1 MQFINLVGRLTMKDK
16 LNTIAL
22 FVESARWSSFS
33 VAARQLGLAPSSV
46 SKAIQRLEAELGTR
60 LFERTTRKIRL
71 TQDGAV
77 FFDRCTNILAEL
89 EAAELELSKARS
101 RPQGL
106 LRIDLNVS
114 LGQRHIVPA
123 LAKFLQ
129 TYPDIQLDIS
139 LSDRTIDLIE
149 LGIDAVV
156 RIGSTSDSRL
166 IMQPLATTS
175 FVVCAAPAY
184 LEQQDTPKTP
194 EDLLQH
200 NCLNFIYPQTRKQFE
215 WVFQRQGKVFRLPVR
230 GNFAIDHPDAHLSAA
245 IAGIGIVQ
253 ELSFIVGPAIAQGQ
267 LVPLLRDYAAP
278 GEIISVIY
286 PQKQYLPAKV
296 RVFLD
301 FLKTLMVDLKQANL
315 VE

>member
-1 MQFINLVGRLTMKDK
+1 MKDK

-22 FVESARWSSFS
+22 FIEAARWSSFS
-33 VAARQLGLAPSSV
+33 VAARQLGLSPSSV
-46 SKAIQRLEAELGTR
+46 SKAIQRLESELDTR

-77 FFDRCTNILAEL
+77 FFDRCMKILAEL
-89 EAAELELSKARS
+89 EAAELELSQARS

-114 LGQRHIVPA
+114 MGQRHIVPA
-123 LAKFLQ
+123 LANFLQ

-139 LSDRTIDLIE
+139 LSDRTVDLIE
-149 LGIDAVV
+149 SGIDAVV
-156 RIGSTSDSRL
+156 RIGGMSDSRL
-166 IMQPLATTS
+166 MMRPLATTK
-175 FVVCAAPAY
+175 FVTCAAPAY
-184 LEQQDTPKTP
+184 LDRHGTPKTP
-194 EDLLQH
+194 EDLSKH
-200 NCLNFIYPQTRKQFE
+200 NCLNFIYPQTRKQFD
-215 WVFQRQGKVFRLPVR
+215 WIFQRNGKVFRLPVR

-267 LVPLLRDYAAP
+267 LVAMLQDYIAP

-286 PQKQYLPAKV
+286 PQKQYVSGKV

-301 FLKTLMVDLKQANL
+301 FLEGSNG
-315 VE
+315 

>member
-1 MQFINLVGRLTMKDK
+1 M
-16 LNTIAL
+16 
-22 FVESARWSSFS
+22 
-33 VAARQLGLAPSSV
+33 
-46 SKAIQRLEAELGTR
+46 SKAIQRLESELDTR

-77 FFDRCTNILAEL
+77 FFDRCTKILAEL
-89 EAAELELSKARS
+89 EAAELELSQARS

-123 LAKFLQ
+123 LAIFLQ

-139 LSDRTIDLIE
+139 LSDRTVDLIE
-149 LGIDAVV
+149 SGIDAVV
-156 RIGSTSDSRL
+156 RIGGMSDSRL
-166 IMQPLATTS
+166 MMRPLATTK
-175 FVVCAAPAY
+175 FVICAAPAY
-184 LEQQDTPKTP
+184 LDRHGTPKTP
-194 EDLLQH
+194 EDLSKH
-200 NCLNFIYPQTRKQFE
+200 NCLNFIYPQTRKQFD
-215 WVFQRQGKVFRLPVR
+215 WIFQRNGKVFRLPVR

-253 ELSFIVGPAIAQGQ
+253 ELSFIVRPAIAQGQ
-267 LVPLLRDYAAP
+267 LVAMLQDYIAP

-286 PQKQYLPAKV
+286 PQKQYVSGKV

-301 FLKTLMVDLKQANL
+301 FLKALMDDLKQANL

>member
-1 MQFINLVGRLTMKDK
+1 VKDK

-22 FVESARWSSFS
+22 FIEAAHWSSFS

-46 SKAIQRLEAELGTR
+46 SKAIQRLETELDTR

-77 FFDRCTNILAEL
+77 FFDRCTQILAQL

-101 RPQGL
+101 HPQGL

-123 LAKFLQ
+123 LAKLLQ

-139 LSDRTIDLIE
+139 LSDRTVDLIE
-149 LGIDAVV
+149 SGIDAVV
-156 RIGSTSDSRL
+156 RIGSVSDSRL
-166 IMQPLATTS
+166 MMQPLATTR
-175 FVVCAAPAY
+175 FIVCAAPAY
-184 LEQQDTPKTP
+184 LDRYGTPKTP
-194 EDLLQH
+194 EDLLKH
-200 NCLNFIYPQTRKQFE
+200 NCLNFTYPQTRKQFE
-215 WVFQRQGKVFRLPVR
+215 WIFQRQGKVFRLPVR

-267 LVPLLRDYAAP
+267 LVPLLQDYVVP
-278 GEIISVIY
+278 GEMISVIY
-286 PQKQYLPAKV
+286 PQKQFLPAKMQ
-296 RVFLD
+296 VFLD
-301 FLKTLMVDLKQANL
+301 FLKTLMTDLKQADL
-315 VE
+315 VD

>member
-1 MQFINLVGRLTMKDK
+1 MKDK

-22 FVESARWSSFS
+22 FIEAARWSSFS
-33 VAARQLGLAPSSV
+33 VAARQLGLSPSSV
-46 SKAIQRLEAELGTR
+46 SKAIQRLESELDTR

-77 FFDRCTNILAEL
+77 FFNRCTKILAEL
-89 EAAELELSKARS
+89 EAAELELSQARS

-106 LRIDLNVS
+106 LRIDLNIS

-123 LAKFLQ
+123 LAIFLQ
-129 TYPDIQLDIS
+129 TYPDIQIDIS
-139 LSDRTIDLIE
+139 LSDRTVDLIE
-149 LGIDAVV
+149 SGIDAVV
-156 RIGSTSDSRL
+156 RIGGMSDSRL
-166 IMQPLATTS
+166 MMRPLATTK
-175 FVVCAAPAY
+175 FVICAAPAY
-184 LEQQDTPKTP
+184 LDRHGTPKTP
-194 EDLLQH
+194 EDLSKH
-200 NCLNFIYPQTRKQFE
+200 NCLNFIYPQTRKQFD
-215 WVFQRQGKVFRLPVR
+215 WIFQRNGKVFRLPVR

-267 LVPLLRDYAAP
+267 LVAMLQDYIAP

-286 PQKQYLPAKV
+286 PQKQYVSGKV
-296 RVFLD
+296 QVFLD
-301 FLKTLMVDLKQANL
+301 FLKALMDDLKQANL

>member
-1 MQFINLVGRLTMKDK
+1 VNTIHQYKLIVKDK

-22 FVESARWSSFS
+22 FIEAAHWSSFS

-46 SKAIQRLEAELGTR
+46 SKAIQRLETELDTR

-77 FFDRCTNILAEL
+77 FFDRCTQILAQL
-89 EAAELELSKARS
+89 AAAELELSKARS
-101 RPQGL
+101 HPQGL

-114 LGQRHIVPA
+114 LGQRHIVPS
-123 LAKFLQ
+123 LAKLLQ

-139 LSDRTIDLIE
+139 LSDRTVDLIE
-149 LGIDAVV
+149 SGIDAVV
-156 RIGSTSDSRL
+156 RIGNVSDSRL
-166 IMQPLATTS
+166 MMQPLATTK
-175 FVVCAAPAY
+175 FIVCAAPAY
-184 LEQQDTPKTP
+184 LDRYGTPKTP
-194 EDLLQH
+194 EDLLKH

-215 WVFQRQGKVFRLPVR
+215 WIFQRQGKVFRLPVR

-267 LVPLLRDYAAP
+267 LIPLLPDYIAS
-278 GEIISVIY
+278 GEMISVIY
-286 PQKQYLPAKV
+286 PQKQFLPAKMQ
-296 RVFLD
+296 VFLD
-301 FLKTLMVDLKQANL
+301 FLKTLMANLKQENL
-315 VE
+315 ID